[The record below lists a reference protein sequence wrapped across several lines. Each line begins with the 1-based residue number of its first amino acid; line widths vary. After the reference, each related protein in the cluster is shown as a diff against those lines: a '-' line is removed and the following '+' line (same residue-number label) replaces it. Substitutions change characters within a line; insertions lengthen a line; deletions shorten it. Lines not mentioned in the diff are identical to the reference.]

1 MTVPAG
7 YALGRIQDFV
17 EGAIH
22 WNISIPY
29 PVPYIGKKGNHQISS
44 QSLNHPDHIKI

>member
-29 PVPYIGKKGNHQISS
+29 PVLYIGKKVIIRLVPRVLTIQTI
-44 QSLNHPDHIKI
+44 

>member
-17 EGAIH
+17 EGGHTLEHIH
-22 WNISIPY
+22 SISGGHTLEKKVIIRL
-29 PVPYIGKKGNHQISS
+29 VPRVLTIQTV
-44 QSLNHPDHIKI
+44 